1 MPSLAKA
8 WGTSPAERAE
18 PYPCDRLLD
27 PPYESAHRGI
37 DVAAPTPVLYRR
49 LCQLRIAPYSY
60 DLLDNLGRRS
70 PRELTPGLDRLEIG
84 QRFMTVFELAE
95 FERDRH
101 LTLILTR
108 MSRVFGDVAVTYRVR
123 PLAESRSRLLVKL
136 VYRPPGPPQE
146 GAGGARQ
153 LGLVS
158 RVYEFALPWG
168 DLVMMRKQLRTLA
181 ALAERDAVSGSASSS
196 ATG

>member
-1 MPSLAKA
+1 LPSLAKT

-27 PPYESAHRGI
+27 PPYESAHRVI
-37 DVAAPTPVLYRR
+37 DVAAPAPVLYRW
-49 LCQLRIAPYSY
+49 LCQLRVAPYSY

-108 MSRVFGDVAVTYRVR
+108 MRRVFGDLAVTYRVR
-123 PLAESRSRLLVKL
+123 PRTESGSRFLVKL
-136 VYRPPGPPQE
+136 VYRLPGPPL
-146 GAGGARQ
+146 A
-153 LGLVS
+153 S
-158 RVYEFALPWG
+158 RAYGFALPWG

-181 ALAERDAVSGSASSS
+181 ALAERDAVSGSVLSS
-196 ATG
+196 ATA